1 MLKKALVFTRFERF
15 WHWTQALLIVGLMVT
30 GFEIHGTYSLFKF
43 GNAVRF
49 HGIMA
54 WTLIGLWAFA
64 IFWHVITGEWRQ
76 YIPTTEKLAA
86 VARYYT
92 VGIFKPGEHH
102 PFKKTRT
109 AKHNPMQRLAY
120 LFFKLMISPALWVS
134 GLLYM
139 YYNDWAA
146 FGLSGLP
153 LALVAFV
160 HTAAAFCML
169 IFFIAHV
176 YMATTGK
183 PWTAY
188 LAGMVTGYEEVEEG

>member
-76 YIPTTEKLAA
+76 YIPTTE
-86 VARYYT
+86 
-92 VGIFKPGEHH
+92 
-102 PFKKTRT
+102 
-109 AKHNPMQRLAY
+109 
-120 LFFKLMISPALWVS
+120 
-134 GLLYM
+134 
-139 YYNDWAA
+139 
-146 FGLSGLP
+146 
-153 LALVAFV
+153 
-160 HTAAAFCML
+160 
-169 IFFIAHV
+169 
-176 YMATTGK
+176 
-183 PWTAY
+183 
-188 LAGMVTGYEEVEEG
+188 